1 MTLFRLFNISFLQ
14 ENNAQFN
21 IVFIMA
27 TVILVP
33 VLLSFWPARW
43 IESWDFTQPQKLN
56 TVTNGYIQ
64 TAAITSARYP
74 GTCKRFL
81 SEALAKKD
89 RISGEENMS
98 HPLISL
104 KELQP
109 ISMKVKLTFKARLF
123 DCLQNNCFWTIEVIF
138 VPHLFLDVCEQT
150 FQCREPS
157 T

>member
-1 MTLFRLFNISFLQ
+1 M
-14 ENNAQFN
+14 
-21 IVFIMA
+21 
-27 TVILVP
+27 
-33 VLLSFWPARW
+33 LLSFWPARW
-43 IESWDFTQPQKLN
+43 IESWDSTQPQKLN

-64 TAAITSARYP
+64 TAAITPARYP

-123 DCLQNNCFWTIEVIF
+123 DCLQNNCFWTIEVIVVPTCSLMF
-138 VPHLFLDVCEQT
+138 VS
-150 FQCREPS
+150 RPS
-157 T
+157 NVVNLPPNVPAWVTKSKDGICTSQVSDWK